1 MRNLGLAFTAS
12 MLCAAVAACPAAASG
27 GKGGGGGGGDKPP
40 KEALPTPAIPPGTF
54 EGIGPGPVYIRESFG
69 HAQRT
74 RYKQDGSIV
83 DVVDKPEI
91 DGIRAEFPN
100 NRTETWAGTH
110 TSGAASWKL
119 TVTGP
124 GDPFEP
130 FTPLQDAGEL
140 GIQDGT
146 LSLVGSEI
154 GGPDD
159 RPAALLPFA
168 APTDSAYTV
177 SAETVYFLGK
187 TAIGFSDAAAAN
199 RNFETDGQAWLEVD
213 TSGLYIIGGNTG
225 IARWTFHTGDGTT
238 RSGTYDPSYATG
250 FNRLAVSYDPVNHVA
265 SASID
270 GVTVAS
276 VDYTAPSVA
285 YVGVEG
291 TWHANV
297 DNFTVRTLPPAA

>member
-1 MRNLGLAFTAS
+1 MRNLVSALAAS
-12 MLCAAVAACPAAASG
+12 MVCAAVVASPAVAKS
-27 GKGGGGGGGDKPP
+27 GGGGGGGGGGSDKPP
-40 KEALPTPAIPPGTF
+40 KVTLPTPAIPPGTF

-74 RYKQDGSIV
+74 RYTQSGSII
-83 DVVDKPEI
+83 DAVDKPEI
-91 DGIRAEFPN
+91 NGIRAEFPN
-100 NRTETWAGTH
+100 NRTETWAGTR

-119 TVTGP
+119 SVTGP
-124 GDPFEP
+124 GDPLEP
-130 FTPLQDAGEL
+130 YTPLQDTGDF

-146 LSLVGSEI
+146 LSLVGSEV

-168 APTDSAYTV
+168 APTDTEYTV

-187 TAIGFSDAAAAN
+187 TAIGFSNAPAAN
-199 RNFETDGQAWLEVD
+199 RNFETNGQAWLEVD
-213 TSGLYIIGGNTG
+213 TSGRYIVGGNTG
-225 IARWTFHTGDGTT
+225 ITRWTFHTGDGTVVT
-238 RSGTYDPSYATG
+238 GTYDVSLSTG
-250 FNRLAVSYDPVNHVA
+250 FNQIAVSYDPVGHIA
-265 SASID
+265 TASID

-276 VDYTAPSVA
+276 VPYTASVS

-297 DNFTVRTLPPAA
+297 DNFTVRAGT